1 MQAFKDKLCATLVD
15 FLRKAPQ
22 RFLIHFDGLS
32 FDLINLSMNRFVTC
46 VPSRSP
52 SDISFWV
59 DLSLNVA

>member
-46 VPSRSP
+46 VP
-52 SDISFWV
+52 V
-59 DLSLNVA
+59 DFHWIFHFGLT